1 MDKFIYFKNEEE
13 FDVWINPSN
22 IATLVMK
29 DCGAAN
35 PYKVTIAWTAPG
47 GTAESCKV
55 YKTTADKIKMALNS
69 MTTS

>member
-1 MDKFIYFKNEEE
+1 MEKLIHFKNEEE
-13 FDVWINPSN
+13 FDVWINPNN

-47 GTAESCKV
+47 GTGESCKIH
-55 YKTTADKIKMALNS
+55 KNTADKIKRTLS
-69 MTTS
+69 FMTAS